1 MMVVL
6 KGRDG
11 SSGQNG
17 TQVCYLLLIS
27 CHRKKQPI
35 RIQKKRW
42 IFDGI
47 KSDLAIMRCA
57 YVALIVLA
65 PLYSM
70 ACNKIVIGKTLS
82 GYFMV

>member
-1 MMVVL
+1 MLVVL

-35 RIQKKRW
+35 RIKKKRC

-47 KSDLAIMRCA
+47 KSNLAIMRCA
-57 YVALIVLA
+57 YVAFIVLA
-65 PLYSM
+65 PVCSM
-70 ACNKIVIGKTLS
+70 ACYKIVFGKTLS